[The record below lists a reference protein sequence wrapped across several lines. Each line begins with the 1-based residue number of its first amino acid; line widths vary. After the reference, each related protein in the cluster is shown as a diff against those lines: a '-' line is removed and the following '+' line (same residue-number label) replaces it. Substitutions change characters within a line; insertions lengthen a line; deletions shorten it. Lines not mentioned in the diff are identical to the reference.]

1 MKQRIVL
8 FGAIWLS
15 CCAGTNLSFAAQ
27 RPLMVAEH
35 PASILVKGTVV
46 DENGAP
52 SWAQVSL
59 SLERRAEQS
68 PTVRAPSNSKWMALP
83 NSKSRSSAIKRS
95 SCMQKVA

>member
-52 SWAQVSL
+52 IVGASIIELGTTRGTISD
-59 SLERRAEQS
+59 
-68 PTVRAPSNSKWMALP
+68 SKGAFQLKVDGSALP
-83 NSKSRSSAIKRS
+83 LSPDDASQHT
-95 SCMQKVA
+95 CE